1 MRQNQLPRALGTK
14 MLAGML
20 ADFGST
26 VNRFPGGAGEGLLA
40 PPSTSTYCPR
50 APEHKRIA
58 DCSIKI
64 NIHM

>member
-1 MRQNQLPRALGTK
+1 

-26 VNRFPGGAGEGLLA
+26 VNRFPGVAGDGLLA

-50 APEHKRIA
+50 APAVK
-58 DCSIKI
+58 SIISLNTSERKSFA
-64 NIHM
+64 NI